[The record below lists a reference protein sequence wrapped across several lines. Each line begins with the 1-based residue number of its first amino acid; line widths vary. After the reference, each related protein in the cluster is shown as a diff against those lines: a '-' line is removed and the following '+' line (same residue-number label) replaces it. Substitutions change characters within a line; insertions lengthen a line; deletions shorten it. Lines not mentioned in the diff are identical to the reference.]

1 MKVAL
6 LSPDTGQQGGSPSG
20 EPYVHAL
27 SGKAVRTHF
36 ELLFMKNSKSF
47 GRVASAPALSL
58 IALAVATQ
66 VQAQV
71 LEINPVVISA
81 ARMAQPLSEV
91 LASVSV
97 ITRQDIDKSQAA
109 SLADLL
115 RGEAGFEFGRSGGPG
130 STTSFFLRGQE
141 SKNVV
146 LMIDGVRSQTD
157 GIGALTMTHVP
168 LSQIERVE
176 ILRGNAG
183 ALYGEAAIGG
193 VINVTTRAGS
203 GEPKAYGTAMM
214 GSRQISELTA
224 GYGGKVNDITFD
236 VNAGASES
244 VGFSAMNAAKNATV
258 NPDRDGTRDQY
269 VAASVSQKM
278 DASLRLG
285 FRANA
290 KTSRTDYDTDNSW
303 SGLKTDTNQFQ
314 IKSDSLG
321 AFANKRLSDQWTM
334 DVDLAQTHFA
344 YEAIKNGTVATNAR
358 YEGRQDVLRLA
369 STYALQDATLLNVGI
384 DRANEA
390 FNQRTVYD
398 VKRDT
403 QAVFAG
409 VTTQINRWNFQANVR
424 RDELTVDRN
433 SSATSLQKNY
443 VNHNHL
449 LGAGYQLSP
458 EWRLTSTLS
467 TGFRA
472 PAANDL
478 VGAYGNPNLQPET
491 HRAEELGLVYN
502 VSNALM
508 RVVYFQTQTQNTIAY
523 DSQYKPQNTGEMSNK
538 GLELSTRSQI
548 WGNQVKGALVLQ
560 DPWNVTGGFLPG
572 RRAKQYGSLDV
583 SRGWNA
589 YDIGLKMNASSS
601 RSDFSYAGSPML
613 AGYATLD
620 LYVSRRLSESLMLRA
635 KLENALDKKYELAGA
650 YNTPG
655 RGLFITLQYQPK

>member
-1 MKVAL
+1 MKVVL
-6 LSPDTGQQGGSPSG
+6 LSPDTGQQGGSLKNGPN
-20 EPYVHAL
+20 VHAL

-58 IALAVATQ
+58 ITLAVATQ
-66 VQAQV
+66 LQAQV

-81 ARMAQPLSEV
+81 TRMAQPLSEV

-193 VINVTTRAGS
+193 VINVTTRAGA

-214 GSRQISELTA
+214 GSRQTSELTA

-244 VGFSAMNAAKNATV
+244 VGFSAMNPAKNATV
-258 NPDRDGTRDQY
+258 NSDRDGTRDQY
-269 VAASVSQKM
+269 VAANVSQKM
-278 DASLRLG
+278 DASLRIGL
-285 FRANA
+285 RANS
-290 KTSRTDYDTDNSW
+290 KTSRADYDTDNSW

-321 AFANKRLSDQWTM
+321 VFANKRLSDQWTM

-344 YEAIKNGTVATNAR
+344 YEAIKNGTVATNSR
-358 YEGRQDVLRLA
+358 YEGHQDVLRLA
-369 STYALQDATLLNVGI
+369 STYALHDTTLLNVGI

-398 VKRDT
+398 MKRDT

-449 LGAGYQLSP
+449 LGVGYQLSP

-548 WGNQVKGALVLQ
+548 WSNQVKGALVLQ

-620 LYVSRRLSESLMLRA
+620 LYVSRRLSESLILRA